1 MTGTALYAALAAAS
15 RCAAGCSQKDP
26 VWRSGK
32 LTLYRYRPMGAP
44 AAGGVPLLIVYALV
58 NRPYMMD
65 LQEDR
70 SLIRGLLARGFDIY
84 LIDWG
89 YPDGAD
95 RFTTLADYI
104 DGHIDGCVDHIL
116 STHRLSALNILGV
129 CQGGVLSL
137 CYCALYPKRVRNL
150 ITMVTPVDF
159 QTPAD
164 LLSKWVSKIDVPAWV
179 GNGNVSGDALNHLFL
194 SLMPFRLMHQKYM
207 DLATGSTDRARIE
220 NFMRVEQWIF
230 DSPDQA
236 GAAFREFV
244 VGFYQENRLATNRL
258 EIGGRKVDLRALRL
272 PILNL
277 IGKKDHLVPP
287 AASAALGRLVGSDD
301 YTALEFD
308 LGHIGMYVSARA
320 QREVPQAIAEWLAAR

>member
-1 MTGTALYAALAAAS
+1 VNGAGLYAALAAAS
-15 RCAAGCSQKDP
+15 HCAAGCSPKDL
-26 VWRSGK
+26 VWQAGK
-32 LTLYRYRPMGAP
+32 LRLYRYRPLVRS
-44 AAGGVPLLIVYALV
+44 AGQAPLLIVYALV

-65 LQEDR
+65 LQQDR
-70 SLIRGLLARGFDIY
+70 SLIRGLLAAGLDVY

-104 DGHIDGCVDHIL
+104 DDYLAGCVERIL
-116 STHRLSALNILGV
+116 KTHRLDALNLLGV
-129 CQGGVLSL
+129 CQGGVFSL
-137 CYCALYPKRVRNL
+137 CYAALHPQRVRNL

-159 QTPAD
+159 RTPSD
-164 LLSKWVSKIDVPAWV
+164 LLSKWVSRIDVAAWV
-179 GNGNVSGDALNHLFL
+179 DEGNVSGDALNQLFL
-194 SLMPFRLMHQKYM
+194 SLMPFRLRQQKYV
-207 DLATGSTDRARIE
+207 DLLAGIPDRARIE

-244 VGFYQENRLATNRL
+244 LWFYQENRLMHDRL
-258 EIGGRKVDLRALRL
+258 EIAGRKVKLRNLPL

-277 IGKKDHLVPP
+277 IGKRDHLVPP
-287 AASAALGRLVGSDD
+287 DSSAALRGLVGNAD

-320 QREVPQAIAEWLAAR
+320 QRDVPAAVAGWLATR

>member
-1 MTGTALYAALAAAS
+1 VTGTGLYAALTAAS
-15 RCAAGCSQKDP
+15 HCAAGCSQKDL
-26 VWRSGK
+26 VWQSGK
-32 LTLYRYRPMGAP
+32 LRLYRYRPIARP
-44 AAGGVPLLIVYALV
+44 AGRAPLLIVYALV

-70 SLIRGLLARGFDIY
+70 SLIRGLLAAGLDVY

-104 DGHIDGCVDHIL
+104 EDYLAGCVQWIL
-116 STHRLSALNILGV
+116 QTHRLDALNLLGV
-129 CQGGVLSL
+129 CQGGVFSL
-137 CYCALYPKRVRNL
+137 CYAALHPRRVRNL

-159 QTPAD
+159 KTPAD
-164 LLSKWVSKIDVPAWV
+164 LLSKWVSKIDVAAWV
-179 GNGNVSGDALNHLFL
+179 GDGNISGDALNQLFL
-194 SLMPFRLMHQKYM
+194 SLMPFRLTQQKYV
-207 DLATGSTDRARIE
+207 DLFAGVPDRARIE

-244 VGFYQENRLATNRL
+244 LWFYQENRLMQDRL
-258 EIGGRKVDLRALRL
+258 EIAGRQVELRDLPL
-272 PILNL
+272 PVLNL
-277 IGKKDHLVPP
+277 IGKRDHLVPP
-287 AASAALGRLVGSDD
+287 DASAALRRLVGNAD

-308 LGHIGMYVSARA
+308 LGHIGMYISARA
-320 QREVPQAIAEWLAAR
+320 QRDVPAAIAGWLATR

>member
-1 MTGTALYAALAAAS
+1 MTGAGLYAALAAAS
-15 RCAAGCSQKDP
+15 HCAAGCSPKDMA
-26 VWRSGK
+26 WQSGK
-32 LTLYRYRPMGAP
+32 LRLYRYRPIARP
-44 AAGGVPLLIVYALV
+44 AGHAPLLIVSPLV

-70 SLIRGLLARGFDIY
+70 SLIRGLLAAGLDVY

-104 DGHIDGCVDHIL
+104 DDYLAACVERIL
-116 STHRLSALNILGV
+116 QTHRLDALNLLGV
-129 CQGGVLSL
+129 CQGGVFNL
-137 CYCALYPKRVRNL
+137 CYAALHPQRVRNL

-159 QTPAD
+159 HTPSD
-164 LLSKWVSKIDVPAWV
+164 LLSKWVSKIDVAAWV
-179 GNGNVSGDALNHLFL
+179 ADGNVSGDALNQLFL
-194 SLMPFRLMHQKYM
+194 SLMPFRLTQQKYV
-207 DLATGSTDRARIE
+207 DLLAGTPDRARIE

-244 VGFYQENRLATNRL
+244 QWFYQENRLVQNRL
-258 EIGGRKVDLRALRL
+258 EIAGRKVELRDLPL

-277 IGKKDHLVPP
+277 IGMRDHLVPP
-287 AASAALGRLVGSDD
+287 ESSAALQRLVGNAD

-308 LGHIGMYVSARA
+308 LGHIGMYISARA
-320 QREVPQAIAEWLAAR
+320 QRDVPAAIAGWLATR